1 MVQRPVT
8 KGLPPY
14 TPYATW
20 LELIDWLRKG
30 LPDRIDDSYLQYL
43 RVNQAIRSTL
53 YTTLRFLQLVDEEDR
68 PNDALAAL
76 VGSQGEEHREK
87 LREVV
92 NRCYNP
98 ILRGIRLKSATPDQL
113 RDKFQEQGANG
124 DVVRKCFSFFVAI
137 ADDAGLD
144 LSPHIP
150 RRRRQAKGRMHK
162 KSTPATA
169 ETPKVHQAAD
179 RDDLVLPD
187 TATKAASS
195 SLALILAKFP
205 DYDASWDDA
214 TAIRWR
220 ESVALILTALKP
232 EDEGPGS

>member
-1 MVQRPVT
+1 MVQRSVT

-20 LELIDWLRKG
+20 LELIGWLSKG

-92 NRCYNP
+92 NRSYNP

-124 DVVRKCFSFFVAI
+124 DVVRKCLSFFVAI

-150 RRRRQAKGRMHK
+150 RRRRKAKGRMLK
-162 KSTPATA
+162 KSTPATV
-169 ETPKVHQAAD
+169 ETPKVGQAAD
-179 RDDLVLPD
+179 GDDLTLPD
-187 TATKAASS
+187 TIAKAASS

-220 ESVALILTALKP
+220 ESVALILAALKP

>member
-20 LELIDWLRKG
+20 LELIGWLRKG
-30 LPDRIDDSYLQYL
+30 LPDRIDDSYLQFL

-92 NRCYNP
+92 NRSYNP
-98 ILRGIRLKSATPDQL
+98 ILRGIRLRSATPDQL

-150 RRRRQAKGRMHK
+150 RRRRLAKGRMLK
-162 KSTPATA
+162 KNTPATV
-169 ETPKVHQAAD
+169 ETPKVDQAAD

-187 TATKAASS
+187 AVAKAASS

-220 ESVALILTALKP
+220 ESVALILAALKP

>member
-150 RRRRQAKGRMHK
+150 RRRRQTKGRMHK

-187 TATKAASS
+187 TVAKAASS

-220 ESVALILTALKP
+220 ESVALILAALKP

>member
-1 MVQRPVT
+1 MVQRSVT

-20 LELIDWLRKG
+20 LELIGWLSKG

-92 NRCYNP
+92 NRSYNP

-124 DVVRKCFSFFVAI
+124 DVVRKCLSFFVAI

-150 RRRRQAKGRMHK
+150 RRRRQAKGRMLK
-162 KSTPATA
+162 KSTPATV
-169 ETPKVHQAAD
+169 ETPKVGQAAD
-179 RDDLVLPD
+179 GDDLTLPD
-187 TATKAASS
+187 TIAKAASS

-220 ESVALILTALKP
+220 ESVALILAALKP

>member
-92 NRCYNP
+92 NRSYNP

-150 RRRRQAKGRMHK
+150 RRRRQTKGRMHK

-187 TATKAASS
+187 TVAKAASS

>member
-20 LELIDWLRKG
+20 LELIGWLRKG
-30 LPDRIDDSYLQYL
+30 LPDRIDDSYLQFL

-92 NRCYNP
+92 NRSYNP
-98 ILRGIRLKSATPDQL
+98 ILRGIRLRSATPDQL

-150 RRRRQAKGRMHK
+150 RRRRLAKGRMLK
-162 KSTPATA
+162 KNTPATV
-169 ETPKVHQAAD
+169 ETPKVDQAAD

-187 TATKAASS
+187 AVAKAASS

-220 ESVALILTALKP
+220 ESVALILAALKP
-232 EDEGPGS
+232 EDEGPRS

>member
-1 MVQRPVT
+1 MAQRPVA

-14 TPYATW
+14 TPYTTW
-20 LELIDWLRKG
+20 LELIGWLRKG

-43 RVNQAIRSTL
+43 RINQAMRSTV

-76 VGSQGEEHREK
+76 VGSKGEEHRER
-87 LREVV
+87 LREIV
-92 NRCYNP
+92 NRSYKP
-98 ILRGIRLKSATPDQL
+98 ILQNIRLKSATPDQL
-113 RDKFQEQGANG
+113 RDKFRERGANG

-150 RRRRQAKGRMHK
+150 RRRRQPKGRMLK
-162 KSTPATA
+162 KSTPATV
-169 ETPKVHQAAD
+169 ETPKVDQAAN
-179 RDDLVLPD
+179 RDDPAWPD
-187 TATKAASS
+187 AVAKAVSS

-205 DYDASWDDA
+205 DYDVSWDDA

-220 ESVALILTALKP
+220 ESVSHILATLKP

>member
-1 MVQRPVT
+1 MVQRPVA

-14 TPYATW
+14 TPYTKW
-20 LELIDWLRKG
+20 LQLLGWLRKD

-43 RVNQAIRSTL
+43 HVNQAIRSTL
-53 YTTLRFLQLVDEEDR
+53 YTALRFLQLVDKEDR
-68 PNDALAAL
+68 PNESLSAL
-76 VGSQGEEHREK
+76 VGSQGEEHREQ
-87 LREVV
+87 LREIV
-92 NRCYNP
+92 NRSYDP
-98 ILRGIRLKSATPDQL
+98 ILRGVRLKSATPDQL
-113 RDKFQEQGANG
+113 RDKFREQGANG

-144 LSPHIP
+144 LSPHIS
-150 RRRRQAKGRMHK
+150 RRRRQPKGRMHK
-162 KSTPATA
+162 KSTPATV
-169 ETPKVHQAAD
+169 ETPKVDQAAD

-220 ESVALILTALKP
+220 ESVALILAALNP
-232 EDEGPGS
+232 EDEGPES